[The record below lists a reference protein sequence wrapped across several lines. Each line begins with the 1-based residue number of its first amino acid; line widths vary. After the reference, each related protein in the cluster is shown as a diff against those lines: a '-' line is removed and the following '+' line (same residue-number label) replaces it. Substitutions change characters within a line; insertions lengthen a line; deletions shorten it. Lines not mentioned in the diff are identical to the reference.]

1 MKGTKRNIKQVNRK
15 KILRKLLA
23 RRFLSKKDRN
33 NHKNLKM
40 GRKAKDAAM
49 DKITRSNSSSRRN
62 LSAAKT
68 TTITTTNKK
77 QNANTSQNE
86 NRTPLKTQSQSTIN
100 TMKNCSVH
108 LDKLSKKTIS
118 DSILSSSKQ
127 QLNDE
132 NISETQTTVD
142 ENMFADENAS
152 TTMKNCSVS
161 IEKMS
166 EKSISDVILSPKQRS
181 TNANRDKVKTIDDEN
196 VYDYTF
202 DSDAIPINTSSG
214 NVMKDLFDKLAKE
227 NKIEMKKYRPKHGK
241 KATTKKTEKNE
252 KQKVTRKRRQVKQST
267 ETEPP
272 QKKPNLNAN
281 KVDNTNNNN
290 LLKSSN
296 IDANETTNDKA
307 AKNDA
312 NDNILQNVGVSNI
325 QNPKIN
331 REPVITSE
339 TKKVVFKDNAQPS
352 TSSAYFNNENVNTRP
367 RIRNANLSH
376 FQSTPKSS
384 TPLSSKQSVTLISNI
399 NKIDFSMESSIS
411 SNESPSIPTNPLTT
425 RVTRRSANQNS
436 LQQSSIQQIQS
447 QNDDIQSDSEFF
459 IDDFDSINPMPSA
472 SSAVD
477 KENVIGAKNYS
488 TSNRSN
494 ASRMTL
500 SNSDASNSPTQ
511 HRVYGRSPLKN
522 IVSSQQKPNLNPCK
536 LVNNCLFLSDKRSK

>member
-1 MKGTKRNIKQVNRK
+1 
-15 KILRKLLA
+15 
-23 RRFLSKKDRN
+23 
-33 NHKNLKM
+33 M
-40 GRKAKDAAM
+40 GRKAKDAAI
-49 DKITRSNSSSRRN
+49 DKITSSNSSSRRN
-62 LSAAKT
+62 LSAAK
-68 TTITTTNKK
+68 TTTNKK

-108 LDKLSKKTIS
+108 LDRLSKKTIS

-132 NISETQTTVD
+132 NISETQKTVD
-142 ENMFADENAS
+142 ENMFSDENAS

-166 EKSISDVILSPKQRS
+166 EKSISDVTLSPKQRS
-181 TNANRDKVKTIDDEN
+181 TNANKDKVKAIDDEN

-202 DSDAIPINTSSG
+202 DSDAIPIKTS

-241 KATTKKTEKNE
+241 KATTKKTEKND

-296 IDANETTNDKA
+296 IDANETTIDKE

-312 NDNILQNVGVSNI
+312 NENILQNVDVSNI

-331 REPVITSE
+331 RKPVNTSE

-352 TSSAYFNNENVNTRP
+352 TSSAYFNNENVDTRP
-367 RIRNANLSH
+367 RLRNANPSQ

-384 TPLSSKQSVTLISNI
+384 TPLSSKQSATLISNI

-411 SNESPSIPTNPLTT
+411 SNESPSIPTNPLTS

-447 QNDDIQSDSEFF
+447 QNDEMQPDSEFF
-459 IDDFDSINPMPSA
+459 IDDFDSIDAMPST
-472 SSAVD
+472 SSAMD

-488 TSNRSN
+488 ISNRSN
-494 ASRMTL
+494 ASRMAL

-522 IVSSQQKPNLNPCK
+522 IVSSNKIAI
-536 LVNNCLFLSDKRSK
+536 